1 MNIISVTFSIIAI
14 LILLKLL
21 YTLRDVYKVSSD
33 KEISAREAMNMI
45 ERDPSTISHAY
56 FYDHN
61 GPWVNADGYEVP
73 MTSIDMYNVKR
84 S

>member
-1 MNIISVTFSIIAI
+1 MNIISATFSILAI
-14 LILLKLL
+14 LTTLILL

-33 KEISAREAMNMI
+33 KEISAREAMDMI

-56 FYDHN
+56 FYDHD
-61 GPWVNADGYEVP
+61 GPWVNAEGYEIP
-73 MTSIDMYNVKR
+73 MSSIDMYNIKR